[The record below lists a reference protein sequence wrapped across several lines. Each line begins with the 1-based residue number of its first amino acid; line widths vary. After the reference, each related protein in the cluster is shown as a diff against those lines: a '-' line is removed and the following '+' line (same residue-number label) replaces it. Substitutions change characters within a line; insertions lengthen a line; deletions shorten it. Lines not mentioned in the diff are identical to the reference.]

1 MSDEQN
7 VMVPNIEPTVIPPSP
22 AIQTPTPEQDYNKPH
37 WSQQTPQPKKEV
49 PEGWELVNYDDIQD
63 PNIRN
68 SVKKRIDRLY
78 TQLKQ
83 HEREREAERQY
94 YRGLEKKV
102 HEIEAKSDFKI
113 LEDMADK
120 ARTAFD
126 SGNVEEG
133 TKLLREVARAEA
145 ILAQKHLG
153 AGKKHVGGQQQ
164 PTYQGQQQQA
174 SPQFSKEAQDL
185 FYDWQSKHDFAK
197 PGHPYQSQAI
207 LTMSNLLVDPNW
219 AHASLE
225 EILDQTAKVM
235 TAVIPGA
242 KPPVSVAQQG
252 TSTKQPA
259 QGFAQQV
266 LGRGQTASTA
276 GRKNTTILDE
286 TQKKVARRF
295 FPDLSP
301 DEAFKRYAKNL

>member
-1 MSDEQN
+1 
-7 VMVPNIEPTVIPPSP
+7 
-22 AIQTPTPEQDYNKPH
+22 
-37 WSQQTPQPKKEV
+37 V

-83 HEREREAERQY
+83 HEREREVERQY

-102 HEIEAKSDFKI
+102 FEIEAKGELKS
-113 LEDMADK
+113 LEDLADK
-120 ARTAFD
+120 AKTAFD

-133 TKLLREVARAEA
+133 TKLLREVARQEA
-145 ILAQKHLG
+145 MLVQKHTP
-153 AGKKHVGGQQQ
+153 KKHVGGQQQ
-164 PTYQGQQQQA
+164 PTYQGDPRQQQPLQL
-174 SPQFSKEAQDL
+174 SKEAQDL
-185 FYDWQSKHDFAK
+185 FHDWQSKHDFAK

-219 AHASLE
+219 AQASLE

-235 TAVIPGA
+235 TAVIPGS
-242 KPPVSVAQQG
+242 KPHVSVAQQG
-252 TSTKQPA
+252 RSTEKPQPQA
-259 QGFAQQV
+259 FAQQV
-266 LGRGQTASTA
+266 LGRSQTASTNT
-276 GRKNTTILDE
+276 RKNTTILDE
-286 TQKKVARRF
+286 TQRKIARRF

-301 DEAFKRYAKNL
+301 DDAYKRYAKNL